1 MGNSINKY
9 IVYMTVN
16 MQNKKFYIGVHKTD
30 TPYTFDGYL
39 WCGSYVNNASTY
51 NKGKFPLHAAI
62 LKYGPNSFIRY
73 TLQVFDT

>member
-39 WCGSYVNNASTY
+39 
-51 NKGKFPLHAAI
+51 
-62 LKYGPNSFIRY
+62 
-73 TLQVFDT
+73 